1 MVLRATKVGRIM
13 ESKRVF
19 ETIDLGVGKEYI
31 HK

>member
-19 ETIDLGVGKEYI
+19 ETIDLNIGEGKYL
-31 HK
+31 